1 LRRYRRSTNA
11 DLAVDFRSMRTQA
24 VLEKAGAEV
33 VDGYAYAQVADRS
46 PAAGMRSRFTRS
58 ASPGFCR
65 DALCERR
72 YVSSAAVAV
81 CASSNS
87 ANLSAVTGLL
97 K

>member
-1 LRRYRRSTNA
+1 MEAAEEARANIWQEIASDDPEVRKAFLARYEQQAERFATGMA
-11 DLAVDFRSMRTQA
+11 AAFLAWFR
-24 VLEKAGAEV
+24 
-33 VDGYAYAQVADRS
+33 
-46 PAAGMRSRFTRS
+46 
-58 ASPGFCR
+58 R
-65 DALCERR
+65 DASCEGR